1 MLPPSLQTPREVTLY
16 YNSVYQ
22 SLVDSGNAIPFL
34 YPWAGLGAFLAIGY
48 MLVDHRTNA
57 ILQWLRYHVF
67 ALMCSFQAWVI
78 MTNRAKH
85 PAAAFGV
92 GLLSSWGVLWV
103 STLMVVSDCQTDF
116 KRIERTDRITTP
128 DSKLNGITANG
139 SLSHGSD
146 DLSTTSDDL
155 PRGYRWQS
163 CPSSFCERL
172 DWILDAFCNFRG
184 IGWNWQTSTV
194 PPLSD
199 DLSQT
204 AESSSGIR
212 RLADRQTLLKSAFRS
227 IVVGYMTLDII
238 KVIMNRDPYFWGY
251 IHAAPP
257 IYLPTFI
264 TNSYVLVRSYRLLVC
279 LGGICF
285 ALWEIF
291 KLGPIFFAGILGPKW
306 IGTRGEAW
314 MNPPDMFGSFRC
326 VLDHGLAGW
335 WGGWWHQT
343 FRVAFNMHSR
353 WILARLD
360 VEGRSEKGK
369 MVAMF
374 TAFLL
379 SGCLHACGSYTQ
391 LGETRPLMG
400 PMRFF
405 LLQPCGILF
414 QMWSIR
420 QLDRL
425 GLKQRSPIFLR
436 QLVNFIYV
444 HIWLYYTGPLLVDDF
459 AKGGVW
465 LYEPVAIS
473 PLRAMGLG
481 ARDDTWW
488 CWWDGIL
495 FWRSGKAFWDTGIA
509 V

>member
-1 MLPPSLQTPREVTLY
+1 M
-16 YNSVYQ
+16 
-22 SLVDSGNAIPFL
+22 PFL
-34 YPWAGLGAFLAIGY
+34 YPWAGLGAFLVIGY
-48 MLVDHRTNA
+48 MLIDHRNNPT
-57 ILQWLRYHVF
+57 LRWLRYHVF

-78 MTNRAKH
+78 LTNRAKH

-103 STLMVVSDCQTDF
+103 STIMVVNDCQMDF
-116 KRIERTDRITTP
+116 KRIDHTGGTASP
-128 DSKLNGITANG
+128 DSKMKGSMANG
-139 SLSHGSD
+139 SLSHV
-146 DLSTTSDDL
+146 STEMSTKRRDQDASSL
-155 PRGYRWQS
+155 RTGYRWQS
-163 CPSSFCERL
+163 CPTSFSQRL

-184 IGWNWQTSTV
+184 VGWDWQTSTV
-194 PPLSD
+194 PPLSNNI
-199 DLSQT
+199 SET
-204 AESSSGIR
+204 AESSSGVR
-212 RLADRQTLLKSAFRS
+212 RFADKQALLKSTLGS
-227 IVVGYMTLDII
+227 LIVGYITLDIV

-251 IHAAPP
+251 MDAAPP
-257 IYLPTFI
+257 DYFPTFI
-264 TNSYVLVRSYRLLVC
+264 TNSYMLVRSYRLAVC
-279 LGGICF
+279 LAGICF

-291 KLGPIFFAGILGPKW
+291 KLGPIFFTGILGPKW

-326 VLDHGLAGW
+326 VVDHGLAGW

-353 WILARLD
+353 WILARLGID
-360 VEGRSEKGK
+360 GRSEKGK
-369 MVAMF
+369 MIAML
-374 TAFLL
+374 TAFVL

-420 QLDRL
+420 QFDNF
-425 GLKQRSPIFLR
+425 GLQSRSPILIR
-436 QLVNFIYV
+436 QLTNFIFV
-444 HIWLYYTGPLLVDDF
+444 HVWFYYTGPLLVDDF
-459 AKGGVW
+459 ARGGVW

-473 PLRAMGLG
+473 PLRALGLG
-481 ARDDTWW
+481 AKDDIWW

-495 FWRSGKAFWDTGIA
+495 FWRSGKSWWDTGIA